1 MRPYTIAAASELN
14 VTQMRLKVMQRNELQ
29 QAYLD
34 AWNATATAP
43 PTTSAS
49 VTSAVAAKPPMDA
62 LILAVSPWAAP
73 RLGATQKQFYVGY
86 TGVVNFLDFCACTFP
101 VTFADAK
108 KDPAVDMTEFAT
120 RALSELDTQ
129 IQGEYEADVYDGA
142 PVSLQLVGRRLEEEK
157 VLEMVEVVDG
167 VLKRASV
174 K

>member
-1 MRPYTIAAASELN
+1 MKPYTVAAAAELN

-34 AWNATATAP
+34 AWNATASQS
-43 PTTSAS
+43 SA
-49 VTSAVAAKPPMDA
+49 PMDA

-73 RLGATQKQFYVGY
+73 RLGCTQKQFYVGY

-108 KDPAVDMTEFAT
+108 LDPAVDMDEFAT

-129 IQGEYEADVYDGA
+129 IQREYEAEVYHGA

-157 VLEMVEVVDG
+157 VLEMVEIVDG
-167 VLKRASV
+167 VLKRAGV
-174 K
+174 Q